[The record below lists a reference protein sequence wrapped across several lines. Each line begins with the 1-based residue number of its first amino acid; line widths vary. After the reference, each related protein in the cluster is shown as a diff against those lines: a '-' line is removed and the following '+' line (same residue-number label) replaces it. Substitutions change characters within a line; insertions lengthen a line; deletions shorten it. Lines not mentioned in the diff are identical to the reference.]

1 MSSHKY
7 NQLMCTY
14 LTLLEHKN
22 SKIYQKN
29 VHTSL
34 LIFHCIKVKF
44 RSSES
49 ETLFVFT
56 VITRSQNIGRP
67 LLKRFP
73 SCAIVCS
80 YIILLQ
86 HSPSQFAKHT
96 GNIFFMSSQAF
107 LCVRTNMCTHI
118 QVYTYIHGIPS
129 LPFLEWWLFQRA
141 ATRKTVLS
149 ILCTIERYNE
159 SVYPSDEDTTR
170 GRYNYQKAMSF
181 KCAYL

>member
-1 MSSHKY
+1 M
-7 NQLMCTY
+7 
-14 LTLLEHKN
+14 
-22 SKIYQKN
+22 
-29 VHTSL
+29 
-34 LIFHCIKVKF
+34 KF

-107 LCVRTNMCTHI
+107 LCVCSYMCTH
-118 QVYTYIHGIPS
+118 TYRCTLIYMKFHPYPFWSDDFFRG
-129 LPFLEWWLFQRA
+129 LPLARLYYLFCVLERCY
-141 ATRKTVLS
+141 K
-149 ILCTIERYNE
+149 

-170 GRYNYQKAMSF
+170 DRYNYQKAKPF

>member
-1 MSSHKY
+1 M
-7 NQLMCTY
+7 
-14 LTLLEHKN
+14 
-22 SKIYQKN
+22 
-29 VHTSL
+29 
-34 LIFHCIKVKF
+34 KF

-80 YIILLQ
+80 YIIPLQ

-118 QVYTYIHGIPS
+118 QVYTYTYMEFHPYPFWSDDFFRGLPLARLYYLFCVLERGIAKAFTRPMKIRHGVVTIIKRPS
-129 LPFLEWWLFQRA
+129 HSSALIFNTLHAR
-141 ATRKTVLS
+141 
-149 ILCTIERYNE
+149 
-159 SVYPSDEDTTR
+159 
-170 GRYNYQKAMSF
+170 
-181 KCAYL
+181 